1 MIAKLLRLALNQ
13 RFASVLLAA
22 ALVGLGVW
30 AFTQLSIEAYPDI
43 SDTQVVVITLYPGH
57 AAEEMEQQVSVPIE
71 RALNSVP
78 NVIARRSRTIFGLS
92 VVELT
97 FEYGTNDYFARQ
109 VVLEKLRDAN
119 LPDGVTPTLG
129 PLSTPIGELYR
140 YTLEA
145 KDTPGGRGPRSG
157 FDSQQLREIED
168 WIVEPRLLQ
177 VPGVTD
183 ITPFGG
189 TIKQYQI
196 EVDPVA
202 LSKYGLSIKD
212 IAQAVDS
219 NNQNAGGALLDNKQQ
234 GLVVRGVGLIQS
246 IADVENVVVSASGG
260 VPVFVHDVGRVRIGP
275 APRTGIFAVDD
286 RPDHV
291 EGIVLMRRGENP
303 TEVLKGVHDAVDEL
317 NAQSLPPGVRIV
329 PIYDRTDLVNNT
341 LRTVSHTLLEGL
353 VIVIAVLFLFLGS
366 VRAAILTA
374 ITIPLSLLFAFVC
387 MHVSG
392 IPANLLSLG
401 AIDFGIIVDGTLV
414 MVEHIVHAL
423 SKRGA
428 ARDSGGAALQG
439 RPRETTLDIIRDA
452 ALDVE
457 RPIFFSLLIIVSA
470 YIPLFTLERVELRLF
485 TPMAFTVCYALVGSM
500 LLALTL
506 IPVLATYLFRRAPK
520 AWENPVLSW
529 LSGRYERGLHWSI
542 AYPWRVVSIAAV
554 VVAAAGVLSTRLG
567 SEFLPQLDEGVLWIR
582 ANFPAGIS
590 LEKSAELASTIRTL
604 VKQSPEVRTVTSQT
618 GRNDDGTDP
627 YGPNRNEFFV
637 ALTPYDTWAP
647 GKRKADLVEELNA
660 RLKRNVPGAFFSFTQ
675 PIIDN
680 VTEAVTGSPADLA
693 VIITGPD
700 LAELRKLGTETLAVL
715 RLVPGAADTG
725 IEQEEDQ
732 AQLRLRIDRQ
742 AVARYGINVR
752 DVQDVIELAIG
763 GRTVSTFFEGER
775 RFDITVRYVPE
786 ARTDP
791 STIGAILVATRDG
804 GRVPL
809 SQLAGIEVVNG
820 ASIIARRENRRQISV
835 RTNIRGRDQGGFVED
850 AQQRFA
856 AAVKL
861 PDGYRVDWGGQFE
874 NLSRARRRLA
884 FILPITIAVIFVLL
898 FFTFGNVGQ
907 AGLVLLNVPFSLV
920 GGIVA
925 LYLRGVNLSVSAAVG
940 FISLFGVAVMSGV
953 LVVSEITT
961 RRADRR
967 VAVRDAVV
975 QGSLAQMRP
984 VLMMIVVAM
993 LGMVPAARATGV
1005 GSDVQ
1010 RPLATVVVGGL
1021 LSTLVLT
1028 LFALPALYWLA
1039 AGRLEDDSR

>member
-1 MIAKLLRLALNQ
+1 MIATLLRLALRQ
-13 RFASVLLAA
+13 RFLSIVIGLA
-22 ALVGLGVW
+22 LIGVGLW
-30 AFTQLSIEAYPDI
+30 AFNQLSIEAYPDI
-43 SDTQVVVITLYPGH
+43 SDTQVVVISLYPGH
-57 AAEEMEQQVSVPIE
+57 AAEEIEQQVSVPIE
-71 RALNSVP
+71 RSLNSVP

-109 VVLEKLRDAN
+109 VVLEKLRDAT

-129 PLSTPIGELYR
+129 PMSTPIGELYK
-140 YTLEA
+140 YTLEG
-145 KDTPGGRGPRSG
+145 TGY
-157 FDSQQLREIED
+157 DSRQLREIED
-168 WIVEPRLLQ
+168 WVIEPRLLQ

-189 TIKQYQI
+189 VIKQYQI

-202 LSKYGLSIKD
+202 LTRYNLAIRD

-219 NNQNAGGALLDNKQQ
+219 NNQNAGGALLDNQQQ

-246 IADVENVVVSASGG
+246 IEDVENVVVTAANG
-260 VPVFVHDVGRVRIGP
+260 VPVFVRDVGKVHIGS
-275 APRTGIFAVDD
+275 APRTGIFAIGDKSD
-286 RPDHV
+286 RV

-303 TEVLKGVHDAVDEL
+303 SAVLAGIHEAVDEL
-317 NAQSLPPGVRIV
+317 NATGLPSGVRMV

-341 LRTVSHTLLEGL
+341 LHTVTHTLLEGL
-353 VIVIAVLFLFLGS
+353 VIVLAVLFLFLGS
-366 VRAAILTA
+366 ARAALLTA
-374 ITIPLSLLFAFVC
+374 ITIPLSLLFAFIC
-387 MHVSG
+387 MHFSG

-401 AIDFGIIVDGTLV
+401 ALDFGIIVDGTLV

-423 SKRGA
+423 EVRRGQEHQETVLDTI
-428 ARDSGGAALQG
+428 RNAAL
-439 RPRETTLDIIRDA
+439 E
-452 ALDVE
+452 VE

-470 YIPLFTLERVELRLF
+470 YIPLFTLERVERRLF
-485 TPMAFTVCYALVGSM
+485 TPMAFTVCYALLGSM

-506 IPVLATYLFRRAPK
+506 IPVLATYLFRNAPTS
-520 AWENPVLSW
+520 WENPILTW
-529 LSGRYERGLHWSI
+529 LSGKYQRALGATI
-542 AYPWRVVSIAAV
+542 AYPGRI
-554 VVAAAGVLSTRLG
+554 VAAAAFVVLASFGVGTLLG
-567 SEFLPQLDEGVLWIR
+567 SEFLPQLDEGVVWIR

-590 LEKSAELASTIRTL
+590 LTKSAELAAEIRRL
-604 VKQSPEVRTVTSQT
+604 VKQSPEVREVASQT

-627 YGPNRNEFFV
+627 YGPNRNELFV
-637 ALTPYDTWAP
+637 ALKPYDEW
-647 GKRKADLVEELNA
+647 GHGRLKADLVDDLSA
-660 RLKRNVPGAFFSFTQ
+660 RLKNAIPGGFFSFTQ

-693 VIITGPD
+693 VIITGSD
-700 LAELRKLGTETLAVL
+700 LAELRRLGTQTLDVL
-715 RLVPGAADTG
+715 RQVPGAADTG

-732 AQLRLRIDRQ
+732 SQLRIRLDRQ
-742 AVARYGINVR
+742 SLARYGLNVR

-791 STIGAILVATRDG
+791 SAIGTILVTTRDG

-809 SQLAGIEVVNG
+809 SQLAQIEVASG

-835 RTNIRGRDQGGFVED
+835 RTNIRGRDQGGFVAD
-850 AQQRFA
+850 AQQRFEHD
-856 AAVKL
+856 VKL
-861 PDGYRVDWGGQFE
+861 PQGYTVDWGGQFE
-874 NLSRARRRLA
+874 NLARARRRLA
-884 FILPITIAVIFVLL
+884 FILPVTIAVIFALL
-898 FFTFGNVGQ
+898 FFTFGNTTY

-920 GGIVA
+920 GGILA
-925 LYLRGVNLSVSAAVG
+925 LYLRGINLSVSAAVG

-953 LVVSEITT
+953 LVVSEIN
-961 RRADRR
+961 RR
-967 VAVRDAVV
+967 RDDGIDPRTAVV
-975 QGSLAQMRP
+975 QGALAQMRP

-993 LGMVPAARATGV
+993 LGMVPAARATGI

-1028 LFALPALYWLA
+1028 LFALPALYWLVA
-1039 AGRLEDDSR
+1039 CRHRKDDEA